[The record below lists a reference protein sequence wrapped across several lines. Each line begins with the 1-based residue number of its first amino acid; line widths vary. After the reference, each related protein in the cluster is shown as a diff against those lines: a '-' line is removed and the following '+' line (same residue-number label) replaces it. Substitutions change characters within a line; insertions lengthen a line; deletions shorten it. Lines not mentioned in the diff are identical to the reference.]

1 MDKAIQV
8 CTEMLSDR
16 GYVLNKKDE
25 NVFYFIN
32 KQLNDNLILF
42 INILPKLNINSVKDY
57 ISFLEQEKITHGV
70 IIYNNVITSSAKKI
84 ILNLFNKSIE
94 RFSINELQFNITTH
108 KYYNLHTKL
117 NDREKQRFIE
127 NIGMKIPILRH
138 NDPVSRYYYFK
149 KGDIIKVHRKNNYIS
164 YRIVK

>member
-8 CTEMLSDR
+8 CTEMLGDR
-16 GYVLNKKDE
+16 GYVLHKKGE

-32 KQLNDNLILF
+32 KSLNDNLILF

-57 ISFLEQEKITHGV
+57 ISFLEQEKITHGI

-94 RFSINELQFNITTH
+94 LFSIDELQFNITTH

-117 NDREKQRFIE
+117 NDNEKQRFIE
-127 NIGMKIPILRH
+127 KIGIKIPILKY